1 MQKIKARISKVKKN
15 RPIYGGR
22 YEVLPPLKKE
32 TSIIEVVKTDLS
44 ALMSTEKKEVPA
56 IQVEQTEN

>member
-15 RPIYGGR
+15 RPIFGGR

-32 TSIIEVVKTDLS
+32 GSIIEVVKTDLS
-44 ALMSTEKKEVPA
+44 VLMSTERNPA
-56 IQVEQTEN
+56 IKIEQAEN